1 MADVVLSPPT
11 TDRVQIVLPTYNE
24 AANIEGV
31 LGRLRA
37 VLPDARILVVDDNS
51 PDGTADLAESVAGV
65 EVHRRP
71 TKSGLGTAYLHGF
84 TAALESG
91 VDCVVEMDADFSHD
105 PDQLPSLLAAIRGG
119 ADLAIGSRYVPGG
132 SIPNWSLHRRLL
144 SQYGNRYS
152 AAALR
157 IPVRDATSG
166 FRVYRAP
173 LLRAL
178 DLESIR
184 ADGYAFQVE
193 LAYRAHRAGAR
204 IVERPITF
212 VDRQAGTSKMSSR
225 IVVEALGLVTL
236 WAIRDRLTRLRNRKD
251 PIPGWLVSDPARG

>member
-1 MADVVLSPPT
+1 MADVVLAPPT
-11 TDRVQIVLPTYNE
+11 TDRVQVVLPTYNE

-37 VLPDARILVVDDNS
+37 VLPEARILVVDDNS

-71 TKSGLGTAYLHGF
+71 AKSGLGTAYLHGF
-84 TAALESG
+84 AAALESG

-119 ADLAIGSRYVPGG
+119 ADLVIGSRYVPGG
-132 SIPNWSLHRRLL
+132 SIPDWSLCRRLL

-166 FRVYRAP
+166 FRVYRAS

-178 DLESIR
+178 DFESIR

-236 WAIRDRLTRLRNRKD
+236 WGIRDRLPPRRSKNN